1 MSADVRI
8 PRGHGGWEARSYIR
22 LALGR
27 RYLEFGVSVCGTPR
41 FLAGVVGGRGSS
53 PRFAKIS
60 NALFDP
66 KKCSDMFNS
75 LT

>member
-1 MSADVRI
+1 MVKDPPEVFEVVVNDNDLKPPA
-8 PRGHGGWEARSYIR
+8 RGTVLPPPPHGM
-22 LALGR
+22 
-27 RYLEFGVSVCGTPR
+27 
-41 FLAGVVGGRGSS
+41 GSS

>member
-1 MSADVRI
+1 MMTTNDDCGI
-8 PRGHGGWEARSYIR
+8 DGDDDNNGDNDDKDGGDDNDA
-22 LALGR
+22 GR
-27 RYLEFGVSVCGTPR
+27 C
-41 FLAGVVGGRGSS
+41 SS

-66 KKCSDMFNS
+66 KKCSDIFNS